1 MDALRSRN
9 VVSHAGDV
17 GKPKVL
23 EAQRGVAPTF
33 AGCGNVDRGRWAQSL
48 PLAQIVGVGP
58 SLLYVLPDLRE
69 LESDPRAAGFAAVIS
84 GHSHQ
89 PYVREENG
97 VLYLNPASA
106 GPRRFGLL
114 VSVAEIPVGERLEAR
129 LIELDV

>member
-1 MDALRSRN
+1 
-9 VVSHAGDV
+9 
-17 GKPKVL
+17 
-23 EAQRGVAPTF
+23 
-33 AGCGNVDRGRWAQSL
+33 
-48 PLAQIVGVGP
+48 
-58 SLLYVLPDLRE
+58 VLPDLRE